1 MTKYRLLFKKS
12 VAKDFR
18 PIPKRDVARI
28 LKCFDLLA
36 EDPRGPGS
44 EKISGCEKY
53 RLRSGAYR
61 LLYEIDD
68 DAREVVVVKIAHRRD
83 AYRLG

>member
-1 MTKYRLLFKKS
+1 MTKYKLLFRKS
-12 VAKDFR
+12 VAKDLR
-18 PIPKRDVARI
+18 PIPKRDVVRI
-28 LKCFDLLA
+28 LKCFDLLSV
-36 EDPRGPGS
+36 DPRGPGS
-44 EKISGCEKY
+44 EKISGREKY

-61 LLYEIDD
+61 ILYEIDD

>member
-12 VAKDFR
+12 VAKDLR

-28 LKCFDLLA
+28 LKCFDLLS
-36 EDPRGPGS
+36 EDPRGPRS
-44 EKISGCEKY
+44 EKISGRGKY

-61 LLYEIDD
+61 ILYEIDD